1 MKKNRLKVAVVALA
15 ASVSLVLTSCSSS
28 SSDLFIAS
36 DLPLQGGSADQ
47 SKSTNNAIKLLLKQ
61 MDNMAGE
68 FSVGFREYDNSTAAK
83 GSWDDAQCAKN
94 AQAHVA
100 AKDEVG
106 VMGTY
111 NSGCAKIIVP
121 VLNQDPE
128 GPMVM
133 ISNANTNPGLTKAWD
148 AGEPEKYYPTG
159 ARNYFRV
166 VTTDDNQGNAAAEF
180 AQSVG
185 VKRVYVLN
193 DRQTYG
199 IGVARS
205 FTAAAKKL
213 GLTVLSD
220 GDAGTGWDDKAPNY
234 EALFTKIKA
243 TKPDMVYVG
252 GIFDLNGG
260 QLVKDKVKYLGDN
273 TKVKFM
279 MPDGF
284 TGYPDFLALPE
295 AQGAYLSFTGLSI
308 DQFPKGGAAE
318 KFQAD
323 YLAEYG
329 EAPTSSF
336 SVYGA
341 AAAQVLLKAIA
352 ASDGTRKGVFEAMKG
367 IVVSAEESVVGT
379 TLQFDENGDIV
390 SRDITI
396 LIVTDSKETFV
407 KKITVK
413 QFQKTLDLQIW
424 AAT

>member
-1 MKKNRLKVAVVALA
+1 MKKNPVKVAIVAIATA
-15 ASVSLVLTSCSSS
+15 ALGLGLISSAQS
-28 SSDLFIAS
+28 ATTLWISSDL
-36 DLPLQGGSADQ
+36 PKQGGSAEQ
-47 SKSTNNAIKLLLKQ
+47 SASTNKAIRLLLKQ
-61 MDNMAGE
+61 QGNKAGK
-68 FSVGFREYDNSTAAK
+68 FNIKFREYDNSTAAK

-100 AKDEVG
+100 SRDEVA

-121 VLNQDPE
+121 ILNQDPK

-133 ISNANTNPGLTKAWD
+133 VSNANTNPGLTKAWD
-148 AGEPEKYYPTG
+148 PGEPDKFYPTG
-159 ARNYFRV
+159 IRNHWRV
-166 VTTDDNQGNAAAEF
+166 VTTDDNQGSAAAQF
-180 AQSVG
+180 AKSLG
-185 VKRVYVLN
+185 VKKVYVLN

-199 IGVARS
+199 QGVAQA
-205 FTAAAKKL
+205 FTTAAKSL

-220 GDAGTGWDDKAPNY
+220 GPAGEGWDDKAPNY
-234 EALFTKIKA
+234 EALFTKIA
-243 TKPDMVYVG
+243 ALKPDMVYVG

-295 AQGAYLSFTGLSI
+295 AAGAYLSFTGLSI

-329 EAPTSSF
+329 VAPTSSF

-341 AAAQVLLKAIA
+341 AAAQVILDAISR
-352 ASDGTRKGVFEAMKG
+352 SDGTRKGVFEAMKTTV
-367 IVVSAEESVVGT
+367 ISADKSVVGT
-379 TLQFDENGDIV
+379 ELKFDANGDIL
-390 SRDITI
+390 SKDITI
-396 LIVTDSKETFV
+396 LIVKDGKETFQD
-407 KKITVK
+407 KITIK
-413 QFQKTLDLQIW
+413 
-424 AAT
+424 

>member
-36 DLPLQGGSADQ
+36 DLPMQGGSADQ

-61 MDNMAGE
+61 MDNTAGE

-100 AKDEVG
+100 AKDEVA

-133 ISNANTNPGLTKAWD
+133 VSNANTNPGLTKAWD
-148 AGEPEKYYPTG
+148 PGEPEKYYPTG
-159 ARNYFRV
+159 ERNYFRV

-180 AQSVG
+180 AKSIG

-205 FTAAAKKL
+205 FTSAAKAL
-213 GLTVLSD
+213 GLTLLSD

-341 AAAQVLLKAIA
+341 AAAQVLLAAIA
-352 ASDGTRKGVFEAMKG
+352 ASDGTRKGVYQAMKG
-367 IVVSAEESVVGT
+367 IVIPASESVVGT
-379 TLQFDENGDIV
+379 ELRFDENGDII
-390 SRDITI
+390 SKDITI
-396 LIVTDSKETFV
+396 LNVTDSKETFV
-407 KKITVK
+407 QKITVK
-413 QFQKTLDLQIW
+413 
-424 AAT
+424 

>member
-1 MKKNRLKVAVVALA
+1 MGNK
-15 ASVSLVLTSCSSS
+15 
-28 SSDLFIAS
+28 
-36 DLPLQGGSADQ
+36 
-47 SKSTNNAIKLLLKQ
+47 
-61 MDNMAGE
+61 AGE

-159 ARNYFRV
+159 ARNYYRV

-180 AQSVG
+180 AQSIG

-205 FTAAAKKL
+205 FTSAAKAL

-367 IVVSAEESVVGT
+367 IVVPAEESVVGT
-379 TLQFDENGDIV
+379 ELRFDENGDIV

-396 LIVTDSKETFV
+396 LNVTDGKETFV

-413 QFQKTLDLQIW
+413 
-424 AAT
+424 

>member
-15 ASVSLVLTSCSSS
+15 ASVSLVLSSCSSS

-61 MDNMAGE
+61 AGNKAGE

-166 VTTDDNQGNAAAEF
+166 VTTDDNQGNAAAEY
-180 AQSVG
+180 AKSIG

-205 FTAAAKKL
+205 FTSAAKAL

-295 AQGAYLSFTGLSI
+295 AAGAYLSFTGLSI

-367 IVVSAEESVVGT
+367 IVVPAEESVVGT
-379 TLQFDENGDIV
+379 ELRFDENGDIV

-396 LIVTDSKETFV
+396 LNVTDGKETFV

-413 QFQKTLDLQIW
+413 
-424 AAT
+424 

>member
-295 AQGAYLSFTGLSI
+295 AAGAYLSFTGLSI

-367 IVVSAEESVVGT
+367 IVVPAEESVVGT
-379 TLQFDENGDIV
+379 ELRFDENGDIV

-396 LIVTDSKETFV
+396 LNVTDSKETFV

-413 QFQKTLDLQIW
+413 
-424 AAT
+424 

>member
-1 MKKNRLKVAVVALA
+1 MKKNPVKVAIVAIATA
-15 ASVSLVLTSCSSS
+15 ALGLGLISSAQS
-28 SSDLFIAS
+28 ATTLWISSDL
-36 DLPLQGGSADQ
+36 PKQGGSADQ
-47 SKSTNNAIKLLLKQ
+47 SASTNKAIRLLLKQ
-61 MDNMAGE
+61 QGNKAGK
-68 FSVGFREYDNSTAAK
+68 FNIKFREYDNSTAAK

-100 AKDEVG
+100 SRDEVA

-121 VLNQDPE
+121 ILNQDPK

-133 ISNANTNPGLTKAWD
+133 VSNANTNPGLTKAWD
-148 AGEPEKYYPTG
+148 PGEPDKYYPTG
-159 ARNYFRV
+159 KRNYWRV
-166 VTTDDNQGNAAAEF
+166 VTTDDNQGSAAAQF
-180 AQSVG
+180 AKSQG
-185 VKRVYVLN
+185 VKSVYVLN

-199 IGVARS
+199 QGVARS
-205 FTAAAKKL
+205 FTSAAKKL
-213 GLTVLSD
+213 GLNVLSS
-220 GDAGTGWDDKAPNY
+220 GDAGEGWDDKAPNY
-234 EALFTKIKA
+234 EALFTKIA
-243 TKPDMVYVG
+243 ALKPDMVYVG

-295 AQGAYLSFTGLSI
+295 AAGAYLSFTGLSI

-318 KFQAD
+318 NFQKA
-323 YLAEYG
+323 YQKEYK

-341 AAAQVLLKAIA
+341 AAAQVILDAVA
-352 ASDGTRKGVFEAMKG
+352 RSNGTRKDVFQKMKTVD
-367 IVVSAEESVVGT
+367 IPAAKSVVGT
-379 TLQFDENGDIV
+379 RLKFDDNGDIL

-396 LIVTDSKETFV
+396 LVVKDKTETFV

-413 QFQKTLDLQIW
+413 
-424 AAT
+424 

>member
-61 MDNMAGE
+61 MDNKAGE

-159 ARNYFRV
+159 QRNYFRV

-180 AQSVG
+180 AQSIG

-367 IVVSAEESVVGT
+367 IVVPAEESVVGT
-379 TLQFDENGDIV
+379 ELRFDENGDIV

-396 LIVTDSKETFV
+396 LNVTDNKETFV

-413 QFQKTLDLQIW
+413 
-424 AAT
+424 

>member
-15 ASVSLVLTSCSSS
+15 ASVSLVLSSCSSS

-61 MDNMAGE
+61 AGNKAGE

-100 AKDEVG
+100 AKDEVA

-121 VLNQDPE
+121 VLNQDPD

-133 ISNANTNPGLTKAWD
+133 VSNANTNPGLTKAWD

-159 ARNYFRV
+159 ARNYYRV

-180 AQSVG
+180 AQSIG

-205 FTAAAKKL
+205 FTSAAKAL

-220 GDAGTGWDDKAPNY
+220 GDAGVGWDDKAPNY

-295 AQGAYLSFTGLSI
+295 AAGAYLSFTGLSI

-367 IVVSAEESVVGT
+367 IVVPAEESVVGT
-379 TLQFDENGDIV
+379 ELRFDENGDIV

-396 LIVTDSKETFV
+396 LNVTDNKETFV
-407 KKITVK
+407 TKITVK
-413 QFQKTLDLQIW
+413 
-424 AAT
+424 

>member
-15 ASVSLVLTSCSSS
+15 ASVSLVLTACSSS

-180 AQSVG
+180 AQSIG

-367 IVVSAEESVVGT
+367 IVVPAEESVVGT

-396 LIVTDSKETFV
+396 LNVTDNKETFV

-413 QFQKTLDLQIW
+413 
-424 AAT
+424 

>member
-180 AQSVG
+180 AQSIG

-295 AQGAYLSFTGLSI
+295 AAGAYLSFTGLSI

-367 IVVSAEESVVGT
+367 IVVPAEESVVGT

-396 LIVTDSKETFV
+396 LNVTDNKETFV

-413 QFQKTLDLQIW
+413 
-424 AAT
+424 

>member
-1 MKKNRLKVAVVALA
+1 MKNKSAKIAIVAIATAALGLGL
-15 ASVSLVLTSCSSS
+15 VSSAQSAGKTLWI
-28 SSDLFIAS
+28 SSDL
-36 DLPLQGGSADQ
+36 PKQGGSADQ
-47 SKSTNNAIKLLLKQ
+47 SASTNKAIRLLLKQ
-61 MDNMAGE
+61 MGNKAGPYTIK
-68 FSVGFREYDNSTAAK
+68 FREYDNSTAAK

-100 AKDEVG
+100 ARDEVA

-121 VLNQDPE
+121 ILNQDPK
-128 GPMVM
+128 GPMIMV
-133 ISNANTNPGLTKAWD
+133 SNANTNPGLTKNWD
-148 AGEPEKYYPTG
+148 PGEPGKYYPTG
-159 ARNYFRV
+159 FRNYWRV
-166 VTTDDNQGNAAAEF
+166 VTTDDNQGSAAAQF
-180 AQSVG
+180 AKSLG
-185 VKRVYVLN
+185 VQKVYVLN

-199 IGVARS
+199 QGVARS
-205 FTAAAKKL
+205 FTTSAKKL

-220 GDAGTGWDDKAPNY
+220 GEAGEGWDDKAPNY
-234 EALFTKIKA
+234 EALFTKIA
-243 TKPDMVYVG
+243 ALKPDMVYVG

-260 QLVKDKVKYLGDN
+260 QLVKDKVKFLGDN

-295 AQGAYLSFTGLSI
+295 AAGAYLSFTGLSI

-318 KFQAD
+318 NFQKA
-323 YLAEYG
+323 YQKEYK

-341 AAAQVLLKAIA
+341 AAAQVILDAIA
-352 ASDGTRKGVFEAMKG
+352 RSNGTRKDVFQKMKTVD
-367 IVVSAEESVVGT
+367 IPAAKSVVGT
-379 TLQFDENGDIV
+379 RLKFDDNGDIL

-396 LIVTDSKETFV
+396 LIVKDKTETFV

-413 QFQKTLDLQIW
+413 
-424 AAT
+424 

>member
-61 MDNMAGE
+61 SGNLAGE

-148 AGEPEKYYPTG
+148 PGEPEKYYPTG
-159 ARNYFRV
+159 ERNYFRV

-180 AQSVG
+180 AKSIG

-205 FTAAAKKL
+205 FTSAAKAL
-213 GLTVLSD
+213 GLTLLAD

-341 AAAQVLLKAIA
+341 AAAQVLLAAIA
-352 ASDGTRKGVFEAMKG
+352 A
-367 IVVSAEESVVGT
+367 
-379 TLQFDENGDIV
+379 
-390 SRDITI
+390 
-396 LIVTDSKETFV
+396 
-407 KKITVK
+407 
-413 QFQKTLDLQIW
+413 
-424 AAT
+424 

>member
-36 DLPLQGGSADQ
+36 DLPMQGGSADQ

-61 MDNMAGE
+61 MNNTAGE

-100 AKDEVG
+100 AKDEVA

-133 ISNANTNPGLTKAWD
+133 VSNANTNPGLTKAWD
-148 AGEPEKYYPTG
+148 PGEPEKYYPTG
-159 ARNYFRV
+159 ERNYFRV

-180 AQSVG
+180 AKSIG

-205 FTAAAKKL
+205 FTSAAKAL
-213 GLTVLSD
+213 GLTLLSD

-273 TKVKFM
+273 KKVKFM

-341 AAAQVLLKAIA
+341 AAAQVLLAAIA
-352 ASDGTRKGVFEAMKG
+352 ASDGTRKGVYQAMKG
-367 IVVSAEESVVGT
+367 IVIPASESVVGT
-379 TLQFDENGDIV
+379 ELRFDENGDII
-390 SRDITI
+390 SKDITI
-396 LIVTDSKETFV
+396 LNVTDSKETFV
-407 KKITVK
+407 QKITIK
-413 QFQKTLDLQIW
+413 
-424 AAT
+424 

>member
-61 MDNMAGE
+61 AGNVAGE

-180 AQSVG
+180 AQSIG

-295 AQGAYLSFTGLSI
+295 AAGAYLSFTGLSI

-341 AAAQVLLKAIA
+341 AAAQVLLAAIA
-352 ASDGTRKGVFEAMKG
+352 ASDGTRKGVYQAMKG
-367 IVVSAEESVVGT
+367 IVIPASESVVGT
-379 TLQFDENGDIV
+379 ELRFDENGDIV

-396 LIVTDSKETFV
+396 LNVTDNKETFV
-407 KKITVK
+407 QKITVK
-413 QFQKTLDLQIW
+413 
-424 AAT
+424 